1 MDEGKLFRKLRK
13 DRGLSLEQVSDE
25 LNSVSFISKFETG
38 NSNISLNRMERL
50 LENVNVSMEEFL
62 YLRDLEKNPELNSE
76 LGAMISYLSGDFYYY
91 TAKIFTIVSEVEE
104 IGYQKSL
111 ERFEL
116 IKDELN
122 PKINWQRFLSLYC
135 EMSIII
141 TKTNLTRDDNRTLE
155 KVMDEIRLISKP
167 VVSYLYK
174 VEDWG
179 VFEIILFKIFL
190 ITFKVEQINQLLPV
204 AISRTKKESQFH
216 PMKYAKLEIIFSSF
230 SYFVNFRHEKWS
242 KNSLVIAR
250 ELLKDEKDLL
260 NSTLLLFYEG
270 WHTLIFEDLEK
281 GSQSCYQAL
290 SIFKILDQPKME
302 KKFRGI
308 LKIILRN
315 QKDPNSSAVFL

>member
-1 MDEGKLFRKLRK
+1 
-13 DRGLSLEQVSDE
+13 
-25 LNSVSFISKFETG
+25 
-38 NSNISLNRMERL
+38 
-50 LENVNVSMEEFL
+50 MEEFL
-62 YLRDLEKNPELNSE
+62 YQKKKKKNPELNSE

-141 TKTNLTRDDNRTLE
+141 TKTN
-155 KVMDEIRLISKP
+155 LISKP